1 MSAKTTERDIQAKL
15 TALAWN
21 QGYHLRRHR
30 TRIQKDLTTFRWE
43 CTDCPTVMYGFGTR
57 SSAQLAAEKHEFS
70 TLEFKRINR

>member
-1 MSAKTTERDIQAKL
+1 MSTKTAERKIQADL
-15 TALAWN
+15 TALAWK
-21 QGYHLRRHR
+21 QGYRLRRHR

>member
-1 MSAKTTERDIQAKL
+1 MSAKTTEREIQTKL